1 MTDIFLSYAS
11 GDRDRVAPLVSTFEA
26 QGWSVWWDRHIVPGT
41 SFDDMI
47 EQALSQSACVVV
59 IWTEASATSDWVR
72 REALFGLD
80 KDILVPVLLDDIEL
94 PFAFRRTQAAT
105 LIGWTPQDQ
114 TTADLE
120 SLLQGIR
127 QTLGSVRGSA
137 DRGTADPGAVDR
149 GVADSPAPRG
159 DERPSF
165 AVLPL
170 DDLTNDPTLLGIA
183 EGMTDDIITHLAQNP
198 TFFVSARNLSSQFR
212 GGASDVREVGRTL
225 SVRYVLEGSI
235 RKVGANIRVVAQLI
249 EAETGGHIWTDIFN
263 EAIEDIGAAQD
274 NLTLKISNA
283 VASAGGSDNFQRI
296 LRTPRDELGPWGLLA
311 LAAAS
316 PTNHREGRAQRQDL
330 IQSAIALDP
339 SSGVAH
345 VRLADVL
352 AQDLIA
358 ELSEDPD
365 ADRKQALTEIESALR
380 LAPRNAAVVAIA
392 ATTYMNLGEMRR
404 SISLARKALALA
416 PIAPSSVTLA
426 NVLLRAGE
434 AEEAKSIY
442 EELAEKAPKD
452 LGPNNRGLAM
462 AYCLLGEYEQALPYA
477 EEWELW
483 SPHDYSACLVQANA
497 LACIGEMDAAQ
508 AAIEKVQATISGF
521 RLEQGIASIERGQ
534 NTETASERL
543 TAGLKL
549 MLEKEHSAN

>member
-1 MTDIFLSYAS
+1 VTDIFLSYAS
-11 GDRDRVAPLVSTFEA
+11 DDRLRVAPLVSTFEA

-41 SFDDMI
+41 SFDDTI

-59 IWTEASATSDWVR
+59 VWTEASATSDWVR

-94 PFAFRRTQAAT
+94 PFAFRRTQAAR
-105 LIGWTPQDQ
+105 LIGWTPQDR
-114 TTADLE
+114 TSADLE

-127 QTLGSVRGSA
+127 RALGSIRGA
-137 DRGTADPGAVDR
+137 AEETA
-149 GVADSPAPRG
+149 SPKG

-170 DDLTNDPTLLGIA
+170 DDLTNDPALLGLA
-183 EGMTDDIITHLAQNP
+183 DGMTDDIITHLAQNP

-225 SVRYVLEGSI
+225 SVRYVLEGSL

-274 NLTLKISNA
+274 SLTLKISNA
-283 VASAGGSDNFQRI
+283 VASAGGSDNFQRV

-330 IQSAIALDP
+330 IRSAIALDP

-358 ELSEDPD
+358 ELSDDPD

-462 AYCLLGEYEQALPYA
+462 AYCLLGEYEEALPYA
-477 EEWELW
+477 EDWELW
-483 SPHDYSACLVQANA
+483 SPRDYSACLVQANA

-508 AAIEKVQATISGF
+508 AAIKRVQATIPGF

-549 MLEKEHSAN
+549 MLEKEHSAD

>member
-11 GDRDRVAPLVSTFEA
+11 GDRERVAPLVETFEA

-59 IWTEASATSDWVR
+59 VWTEESASSDWVR

-80 KDILVPVLLDDIEL
+80 KDILIPVLLDDVEM
-94 PFAFRRTQAAT
+94 PFAFRRTQAAK

-114 TTADLE
+114 TGGGLDG
-120 SLLQGIR
+120 LLQGIR
-127 QTLGSVRGSA
+127 QVLGSLEGS
-137 DRGTADPGAVDR
+137 DEEQETASEPGE
-149 GVADSPAPRG
+149 
-159 DERPSF
+159 ERPSF

-170 DDLTNDPTLLGIA
+170 DDLTNDPALLGLA

-198 TFFVSARNLSSQFR
+198 TFFVSARNLSSQFK

-225 SVRYVLEGSI
+225 AVRYVLEGSL
-235 RKVGANIRVVAQLI
+235 RKVGSNIRVVAQLI

-263 EAIEDIGAAQD
+263 EPIEDIGAAQD
-274 NLTLKISNA
+274 NLTLQISNA
-283 VASAGGSDNFQRI
+283 VASAGGQDNFQRI
-296 LRTPRDELGPWGLLA
+296 LRTPREKLGPWGLLA
-311 LAAAS
+311 LAAAT
-316 PTNHREGRAQRQDL
+316 PAHNREGRSRRQVL
-330 IQSAIALDP
+330 IRRAIDLDP
-339 SSGVAH
+339 ASGVAH
-345 VRLADVL
+345 VRMADVL
-352 AQDLIA
+352 AQDLMA

-365 ADRKQALTEIESALR
+365 ADRKQAVTEIETALR
-380 LAPRNAAVVAIA
+380 LAARNAAVVAIA

-416 PIAPSSVTLA
+416 PIAPSSITLA

-452 LGPNNRGLAM
+452 LGPNNRGLAV
-462 AYCLLGEYEQALPYA
+462 AYCLLGEYEEALPYA

-483 SPHDYSACLVQANA
+483 SPGEYSACLLQANA
-497 LACIGEMDAAQ
+497 LACLGEMDAAQ
-508 AAIEKVQATISGF
+508 SAIEKVQAMIPGF
-521 RLEQGIASIERGQ
+521 RLEQGIASLERGQ
-534 NTETASERL
+534 NTDSARDRL
-543 TAGLKL
+543 TSGLKA
-549 MLEKEHSAN
+549 MLEG

>member
-1 MTDIFLSYAS
+1 VTDIFLSYAS
-11 GDRDRVAPLVSTFEA
+11 GDRGRVAPLVGTFEA

-59 IWTEASATSDWVR
+59 VWTEESASSDWVR

-80 KDILVPVLLDDIEL
+80 KDILIPVLLDDVEM
-94 PFAFRRTQAAT
+94 PFAFRRTQAAK

-114 TTADLE
+114 TGGGLDG
-120 SLLQGIR
+120 LLQGIR
-127 QTLGSVRGSA
+127 QVLGSLEVPDEEQEAASE
-137 DRGTADPGAVDR
+137 PGE
-149 GVADSPAPRG
+149 
-159 DERPSF
+159 ERPSF

-170 DDLTNDPTLLGIA
+170 DDLTNDPALLGLA

-198 TFFVSARNLSSQFR
+198 TFFVSARNLSSQFK
-212 GGASDVREVGRTL
+212 GGASDVREVGRRL
-225 SVRYVLEGSI
+225 AVRYVLEGSL
-235 RKVGANIRVVAQLI
+235 RKVGSNIRVVAQLI

-263 EAIEDIGAAQD
+263 EPIEDIGAAQD
-274 NLTLKISNA
+274 NLTLQISNA
-283 VASAGGSDNFQRI
+283 VASAGGQDNFQRI
-296 LRTPRDELGPWGLLA
+296 LRTPREKLGPWGLLA
-311 LAAAS
+311 LAAAT
-316 PTNHREGRAQRQDL
+316 PAHNREGRSRRQVL
-330 IQSAIALDP
+330 IRRAIELDP
-339 SSGVAH
+339 ASGVAH

-352 AQDLIA
+352 AQDLMA

-365 ADRKQALTEIESALR
+365 ADRKQAVAEIETALR
-380 LAPRNAAVVAIA
+380 LAARNAAVVAIA

-434 AEEAKSIY
+434 AEEARSIY

-452 LGPNNRGLAM
+452 LGPNNRGLAV
-462 AYCLLGEYEQALPYA
+462 AYCLLGEYEEALPYA

-483 SPHDYSACLVQANA
+483 SPGEYSACLLQANA
-497 LACIGEMDAAQ
+497 LACLGEMDAAQ
-508 AAIEKVQATISGF
+508 SAIEKVQAMIPGF
-521 RLEQGIASIERGQ
+521 RLEQGIASLERGQ
-534 NTETASERL
+534 NTDSARDRL
-543 TAGLKL
+543 TAGLKA
-549 MLEKEHSAN
+549 MLEA